1 MSIRKQENLLSR
13 RKMTLVLATVQAALL
28 IFGSNS
34 VSANECK
41 KSAKQLRG
49 NFEVTQSSGG
59 IWGFL
64 EKSTS
69 LKDKSVLGLQID
81 SKLQRAVL
89 SFENKCEA
97 PNAVPDTA
105 LFQTIGGF
113 LDKSQKLNGK
123 SADTIPAAQLLAEI
137 QDMIKSLDEFLA
149 TVEKQP

>member
-13 RKMTLVLATVQAALL
+13 KKTTLVLATAQAVLL

-41 KSAKQLRG
+41 KAVKQLRG
-49 NFEVTQSSGG
+49 NYEVIQAGGG

-64 EKSTS
+64 EKSAA
-69 LKDKSVLGLQID
+69 LRDRSVLGLQID

-89 SFENKCEA
+89 SFENKCED
-97 PNAVPDTA
+97 PNAAPDTA
-105 LFQTIGGF
+105 MFQRVGEF
-113 LDKSQKLNGK
+113 LDKGHKLNSK
-123 SADTIPAAQLLAEI
+123 SADTIPAAQLIAEI